1 MTQKIILWITMTLC
15 FVVIGL
21 VGTFV
26 IAIFDP
32 AIPNEPI
39 LAIIGPSFQ
48 TITGGFIGLI
58 TGLYVGKA
66 DDK

>member
-15 FVVIGL
+15 FVVVGL

-26 IAIFDP
+26 VAIFDP
-32 AIPNEPI
+32 NIPNEPI

-58 TGLYVGKA
+58 TGLYVGKN
-66 DDK
+66 D

>member
-26 IAIFDP
+26 VAIFNP
-32 AIPNEPI
+32 NIPNEPI

-58 TGLYVGKA
+58 TGLYVGKNE
-66 DDK
+66 K

>member
-32 AIPNEPI
+32 NIPNEPI

-58 TGLYVGKA
+58 TGLYVGKN
-66 DDK
+66 D

>member
-15 FVVIGL
+15 FVVVGL

-32 AIPNEPI
+32 NIPNEPI

-58 TGLYVGKA
+58 TGLYVGKNEE
-66 DDK
+66 

>member
-15 FVVIGL
+15 FVVVGL

-26 IAIFDP
+26 VAIFDP
-32 AIPNEPI
+32 NIPNEPI

-58 TGLYVGKA
+58 TGLYVGKNEE
-66 DDK
+66 

>member
-26 IAIFDP
+26 VAIFDP
-32 AIPNEPI
+32 NISNEPI

-58 TGLYVGKA
+58 IGLYVGKNEE
-66 DDK
+66 